1 MSVTRLTVLSPVERG
16 IPELQVLP
24 DGVILDESVDKLD
37 PSGTKFPAEGAG
49 QGQEGGGHTLH
60 VDVGVV
66 LERGV
71 HQPHDQIEL
80 LVHEHGLVAHHVDPE
95 LLTQRQPR
103 RFFASEILFS
113 KKFQFLRTSSLRA
126 ELVTRW
132 PVSPSS
138 LWPRDTSLIL

>member
-80 LVHEHGLVAHHVDPE
+80 LVHEHSLVAHHVDPE
-95 LLTQRQPR
+95 LLTQR
-103 RFFASEILFS
+103 
-113 KKFQFLRTSSLRA
+113 QFLRTSSLRA

-138 LWPRDTSLIL
+138 LWPRDRSLLL